1 MRKSLKALTALC
13 IFALLLPLC
22 PARGLENE
30 AFTPTPPRL
39 RALLI
44 GCDHFIS
51 QPDTWPAADNN
62 LRLLS
67 DTLITDSRR
76 YALIR
81 SYSGSIASV
90 SALEEAVESAF
101 QNAQEEDVSLIYIAT
116 HGVFNE
122 EASTAQAAL
131 LLSDGQEEALLSAPE
146 LQGML
151 DKISGTKVLILDAC
165 NSGAFIGK
173 GLSGGADRVYFTGP
187 QYKVLCSAG
196 GSEASWYYQGG
207 GDAASGASYFATV
220 LSQGLGAQGD
230 HGADQNADGS
240 ITLAEAYAYLLD
252 NYAAST
258 PQVYPQLDGS
268 FSLFSYDPNR
278 PQRIQKAV
286 TDITFED
293 TLLTAGQSQVTFSFT
308 VQRQVELYYQIIYH
322 QDGVWQFG
330 QAQHYLDG
338 EQADGTVLPGRK
350 MRTLALQTGGDASG
364 YAMIQLITL
373 EEGTPVFQGAR
384 LLCVQ
389 PAAGEV
395 QLRALAAA
403 SFLPG
408 AGQELPILI
417 EHSVPC
423 GLTVSILNDERR
435 TVRYLS
441 YEAPTRP
448 QQLSPAGST
457 FSWDGRLSNGA
468 PAPAGQYTIQVRVN
482 IGGRTFTAQSAPFEL
497 LTLQSIL
504 EPASGD

>member
-101 QNAQEEDVSLIYIAT
+101 QNAQEKDVSLIYIAT

-146 LQGML
+146 LQDML
-151 DKISGTKVLILDAC
+151 DKIAGTKVLILDAC

-207 GDAASGASYFATV
+207 GDAASGVSYFATV
-220 LSQGLGAQGD
+220 LSQGLGAQG
-230 HGADQNADGS
+230 NGS
-240 ITLAEAYAYLLD
+240 K
-252 NYAAST
+252 
-258 PQVYPQLDGS
+258 P
-268 FSLFSYDPNR
+268 FF
-278 PQRIQKAV
+278 
-286 TDITFED
+286 
-293 TLLTAGQSQVTFSFT
+293 
-308 VQRQVELYYQIIYH
+308 
-322 QDGVWQFG
+322 
-330 QAQHYLDG
+330 
-338 EQADGTVLPGRK
+338 
-350 MRTLALQTGGDASG
+350 
-364 YAMIQLITL
+364 
-373 EEGTPVFQGAR
+373 
-384 LLCVQ
+384 
-389 PAAGEV
+389 
-395 QLRALAAA
+395 
-403 SFLPG
+403 G
-408 AGQELPILI
+408 AGG
-417 EHSVPC
+417 
-423 GLTVSILNDERR
+423 GLAGFAVGI
-435 TVRYLS
+435 
-441 YEAPTRP
+441 RP
-448 QQLSPAGST
+448 
-457 FSWDGRLSNGA
+457 
-468 PAPAGQYTIQVRVN
+468 
-482 IGGRTFTAQSAPFEL
+482 
-497 LTLQSIL
+497 
-504 EPASGD
+504 